1 MAKFI
6 LSAFADEAAESL
18 DGQIEALLSNGIY
31 QIEPRIIVKKGILD
45 LREEELT
52 VISEKL

>member
-31 QIEPRIIVKKGILD
+31 QIEPRNIDKKASWI
-45 LREEELT
+45 
-52 VISEKL
+52 